1 MGTPKASL
9 PLGDRGTVLSVGV
22 DALLAGG
29 FSGVTV
35 VAGAHPEAVRAAIQ
49 SRADRVHLVEHQGW
63 AQGQLSSL
71 LAGLDAVWSPSLEAM
86 AVLLVDVPLVRP
98 ETIRTVV
105 EAWRTSRAPIV
116 RPVYGDRHG
125 HPVVF
130 DAAVFQDL
138 RGADM
143 NVGAKSVFAAH
154 RGRVLD
160 VPVDDPWA
168 CEDLDTPEDYERFLK
183 AVTDGLPARPHR

>member
-1 MGTPKASL
+1 MGTPKAAL
-9 PLGDRGTVLSVGV
+9 PLGDRGTVLSAGV
-22 DALLAGG
+22 DALLEGG
-29 FSGVTV
+29 FSGVTI
-35 VAGAHPEAVRAAIQ
+35 VAGAHPESVRAAIR
-49 SRADRVHLVEHQGW
+49 SRADRVHLVEHKAW

-71 LAGLDAVWSPSLEAM
+71 LAGLDAIWSPSLEAM

-105 EAWRTSRAPIV
+105 DAWRTSRAPIV
-116 RPVYGDRHG
+116 RPVCGDRHG

-138 RGADM
+138 RRADM
-143 NVGAKSVFAAH
+143 KVGAKSVFAA
-154 RGRVLD
+154 RKGQVLD

-168 CEDLDTPEDYERFLK
+168 CEDLDTPEDYRRFLK
-183 AVTDGLPARPHR
+183 AVTDSSAGRPRR